1 MTNKCT
7 CGRSPTG
14 NCMGWHK
21 LSEEDFKKKQ
31 GLYNEKKKNKS

>member
-1 MTNKCT
+1 MTNKFT

-21 LSEEDFKKKQ
+21 LSDEYLKKKQ
-31 GLYNEKKKNKS
+31 DVYNEKKKNKS